1 MENILLIATMLTLF
15 AFGYFVVDRLGKFMD
30 DTLRGYQE
38 PEKPGRRFFAAK
50 SRGKNTEK

>member
-15 AFGYFVVDRLGKFMD
+15 AFGYFVVDSLGKFMD